1 MFTFFSSVALLA
13 SSLSISTLLSSK
25 RQWKYL
31 DKNLHKLF
39 WRTGAPVLLR
49 CNLLPFKGCVLK
61 VLNGLLNG
69 CLFPDKAL
77 TNVHNQSAR
86 EMMLEMVASCLSFF
100 ILEVTL
106 NIDFA
111 VKSSGL

>member
-1 MFTFFSSVALLA
+1 MFAFFSSVALLA

-49 CNLLPFKGCVLK
+49 CNLLPFKCCVLK

-69 CLFPDKAL
+69 CLFLDKAL

-86 EMMLEMVASCLSFF
+86 EMMLETVASCLSFF

-106 NIDFA
+106 TIDFA